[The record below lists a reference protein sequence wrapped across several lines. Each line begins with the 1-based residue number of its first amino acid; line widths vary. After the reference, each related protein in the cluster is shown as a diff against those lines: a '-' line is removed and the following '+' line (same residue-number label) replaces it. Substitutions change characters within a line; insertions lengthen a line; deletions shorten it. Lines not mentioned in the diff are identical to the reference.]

1 MPVSTAS
8 LGGGGGD
15 AERRGGG
22 GGGGVAGC
30 KGGRPARDEPGRL
43 EPSVSLASSWRSGSG
58 WVGAL
63 VGLRGF
69 LLLPRE
75 LRELVLLR
83 GGGGNEGL
91 LTGFAPEDPALPPAG
106 EPWEAELLDQIEAR
120 VSLASWSS
128 GRAWLGALLGL
139 RGFLALPPSA
149 GKLKLRGRVGFGL
162 RRAGGGSEGFLAL
175 PRASL
180 LRVELPRG
188 GGGNGGFLALPS
200 ELWEIGLGGGG
211 GSAIFR
217 PQEHLGGMLAVAQE
231 CRSERPGRRRTGKL
245 AMEGKPDSYPRPDKV
260 ACAASN
266 RDPNPTVTLTLHAIA
281 LTHKLLT
288 GHTHP
293 SSSRL
298 ARPPRPLRPPRP
310 TPPPTHPGRGA
321 PLVT

>member
-1 MPVSTAS
+1 MPLSTAS

-22 GGGGVAGC
+22 GGGGGAAGC
-30 KGGRPARDEPGRL
+30 KGERPARNEPGRL

-69 LLLPRE
+69 LVLPRE

-91 LTGFAPEDPALPPAG
+91 LTGLAPEDPALPPAG

-149 GKLKLRGRVGFGL
+149 GKLKLRGRVGSGL

-180 LRVELPRG
+180 LRLELPRG

-200 ELWEIGLGGGG
+200 ELWEIGLGGEG

-217 PQEHLGGMLAVAQE
+217 PQEHLGGMLALAQ
-231 CRSERPGRRRTGKL
+231 CRQTCNFLG
-245 AMEGKPDSYPRPDKV
+245 
-260 ACAASN
+260 
-266 RDPNPTVTLTLHAIA
+266 
-281 LTHKLLT
+281 
-288 GHTHP
+288 
-293 SSSRL
+293 
-298 ARPPRPLRPPRP
+298 
-310 TPPPTHPGRGA
+310 
-321 PLVT
+321 

>member
-1 MPVSTAS
+1 MPLSTAS

-22 GGGGVAGC
+22 GGGGGAAGC
-30 KGGRPARDEPGRL
+30 EGERPARNEPGRL

-83 GGGGNEGL
+83 GGGGSEGL

-128 GRAWLGALLGL
+128 GREWLGALLGL

-149 GKLKLRGRVGFGL
+149 GKLERKLRGRVGFGL
-162 RRAGGGSEGFLAL
+162 LRAGGGSEGFLAL

-200 ELWEIGLGGGG
+200 ELWEIGLGGDG

-217 PQEHLGGMLAVAQE
+217 PQEHLGGMLAIAQSVVRVA
-231 CRSERPGRRRTGKL
+231 
-245 AMEGKPDSYPRPDKV
+245 
-260 ACAASN
+260 
-266 RDPNPTVTLTLHAIA
+266 
-281 LTHKLLT
+281 
-288 GHTHP
+288 
-293 SSSRL
+293 L
-298 ARPPRPLRPPRP
+298 ARAERAAPNLQ
-310 TPPPTHPGRGA
+310 TTRG
-321 PLVT
+321 VNRTNRS